1 MSTIRRIL
9 AYLRP
14 YLPLATGALVGSLIV
29 TAANLYTPQLLRS
42 LIDNGITAQSWN
54 GILWATGGL
63 LGVAVV
69 RGIFSFVQT
78 FGSEKVSQDV
88 AYDIRGNVFQKIET
102 LSFSYHDQNQTGQLM
117 TRATS
122 DVEAMRG
129 FFSQGLLQLVSALI
143 TFVGAMVILF
153 LMDWRLA
160 LASLA
165 TIPAIGVILGFL
177 FARLA
182 PRFREVQ
189 QKLGDL
195 NTVLQENIAGVRVVK
210 AFAAEPYEA
219 GRYRQRN
226 ESLYQEFLG
235 VIDLFSLGFPT
246 VFLLANIGTL
256 IVIWYGGNR
265 VIANDISLGTLIA
278 FNTYLTFLLF
288 PIFQLGFVSQLL
300 SRATASGDRLFE
312 VLDAPNDVEEKPDA
326 VPLGHGYSAN
336 GASAKGD
343 DHVRGRVEFRD
354 VHFRYIGA
362 EEDVLKGVSFEVDPG
377 ATVAILGATGS
388 GKSTIINLIPRFYDV
403 TEGAVLIDGQDVRDV
418 QTDSLRHQI
427 GIVLQEVNLIGGTIR
442 ENIAFGRPDA
452 TQAEIEEAARLAQAH
467 DFISAMP
474 DGYDTLIGERGVG
487 LSGGQ
492 KQRVAIARA
501 LLIDPAIL
509 IFDDSTSAVDADTE
523 YKLQQALESLLAER
537 TAFIIAQRIS
547 TVRNADLILVLED
560 GRVADSG
567 THAELLETS
576 ALYAEILDS
585 QLEAD
590 ERVAA

>member
-29 TAANLYTPQLLRS
+29 TAANLYTPQLLRQ

-54 GILWATGGL
+54 GILIATAGL

-88 AYDIRGNVFQKIET
+88 AYDIRGETFQKIET

-122 DVEAMRG
+122 DVEAVRG
-129 FFSQGLLQLVSALI
+129 FFSQGLLQLISALV
-143 TFVGAMVILF
+143 TFVGAMVLLF
-153 LMDWRLA
+153 VMDWRLA

-182 PRFREVQ
+182 PRFRKVQ

-246 VFLLANIGTL
+246 VFFLANIGTL

-265 VIANDISLGTLIA
+265 VIADDISLGTLIA

-300 SRATASGDRLFE
+300 SRATASGERLFE
-312 VLDAPNDVEEKPDA
+312 VLDAPNDVEEKPNA
-326 VPLGHGYSAN
+326 VPLAHGFSTN
-336 GASAKGD
+336 GASD
-343 DHVRGRVEFRD
+343 DEEHVRGRVEFRD

-362 EEDVLKGVSFEVDPG
+362 EEDVLKGISFAVEPG
-377 ATVAILGATGS
+377 QTVAILGATGS
-388 GKSTIINLIPRFYDV
+388 GKSTIINLLPRFYDV
-403 TEGAVLIDGQDVRDV
+403 TDGAVLIDGQDVRDV
-418 QTDSLRHQI
+418 QIDSLRHQI

-452 TQAEIEEAARLAQAH
+452 SQAEIEEAARMAQAH
-467 DFISAMP
+467 DFIAAMP

-509 IFDDSTSAVDADTE
+509 IFDDSTSAVDAETE
-523 YKLQQALESLLAER
+523 YKLQQALETLLAER

-560 GRVADSG
+560 GQVADSG